1 MRKQMAQVNLEIVL
15 RPFFPDKQGFPSCAP
30 PKPGRLHLGRRNA
43 AWTENDLCDVL
54 GSWTG
59 VPWEDADEEP
69 VQDADDL

>member
-15 RPFFPDKQGFPSCAP
+15 RPLKTLADAQ
-30 PKPGRLHLGRRNA
+30 RRMSH
-43 AWTENDLCDVL
+43 TDVL

>member
-1 MRKQMAQVNLEIVL
+1 MRSSKAGQTAFRKEECRMDRKRPLHSSPLVKTLADAQ
-15 RPFFPDKQGFPSCAP
+15 
-30 PKPGRLHLGRRNA
+30 RRMSR
-43 AWTENDLCDVL
+43 TDVL

>member
-1 MRKQMAQVNLEIVL
+1 MPHGQKTT
-15 RPFFPDKQGFPSCAP
+15 FAP
-30 PKPGRLHLGRRNA
+30 QSAGENACGRSRRMSH
-43 AWTENDLCDVL
+43 TDVL

>member
-1 MRKQMAQVNLEIVL
+1 MCSSKAGQTASRKEECRMDRKRPLHPSPLVKTLADAQ
-15 RPFFPDKQGFPSCAP
+15 
-30 PKPGRLHLGRRNA
+30 RRMSR
-43 AWTENDLCDVL
+43 TDVL